1 VKTAEIL
8 ILGKDQ
14 IDGHDLRDRF
24 GGNGFK
30 IIETTDHREAFQ
42 IVKQQSPASVIITSA
57 SNDAGDGLNSV
68 RQIRRIDG
76 TIPIFMISQHSSE
89 ARVISAFRAGVSD
102 YFTVPFQCE
111 DIMQRIRKCLNG
123 HSPPAAC
130 GFAGNGSAAGPAARE
145 MIGGSKSMQKIKNY
159 LKSVASTDTTVLI
172 TGETGTGKELAA
184 ELVHKHSLRSN
195 RPFVSINCA
204 ALPETLVES
213 ELFGYDRGAFTGA
226 LATKQGKFEQAD
238 GGSVFLDEIG
248 DMSAFAQAKILR
260 IIENKIII
268 RLGGKQDIPL
278 QVRIIAATNKNP
290 EHLVSIG
297 KFREDLYYRLNVVR
311 VHLPALR
318 ERKEDIP
325 DLAAYVIANLNHRY
339 RHEVRGLTDAAL
351 ACLMRYDWP
360 GNVRELINFFEA
372 VYVSPPPRKIDV
384 SDLPLQFRR
393 SFEKGAAAENNE
405 RNTIV
410 SALIA
415 TNWKKAEAASKLNWS
430 RMTLYRKIIKY
441 NIVQKRNPPR

>member
-1 VKTAEIL
+1 
-8 ILGKDQ
+8 
-14 IDGHDLRDRF
+14 
-24 GGNGFK
+24 
-30 IIETTDHREAFQ
+30 
-42 IVKQQSPASVIITSA
+42 
-57 SNDAGDGLNSV
+57 
-68 RQIRRIDG
+68 
-76 TIPIFMISQHSSE
+76 
-89 ARVISAFRAGVSD
+89 
-102 YFTVPFQCE
+102 
-111 DIMQRIRKCLNG
+111 
-123 HSPPAAC
+123 
-130 GFAGNGSAAGPAARE
+130 
-145 MIGGSKSMQKIKNY
+145 
-159 LKSVASTDTTVLI
+159 
-172 TGETGTGKELAA
+172 
-184 ELVHKHSLRSN
+184 LRSN

-226 LATKQGKFEQAD
+226 SDTKPGKFELAD

-260 IIENKIII
+260 IIENKMII
-268 RLGGKQDIPL
+268 RLGGKKDIPL
-278 QVRIIAATNKNP
+278 KVRIIAATNKNP
-290 EHLVSIG
+290 EQLISIG

-372 VYVSPPPRKIDV
+372 VYVNPPRRIIDV
-384 SDLPLQFRR
+384 SDLPRQFRS
-393 SFEKGAAAENNE
+393 SFEKGDATADDE
-405 RNTIV
+405 RHTIV

-430 RMTLYRKIIKY
+430 RMTLYRKIMKY
-441 NIVQKRNPPR
+441 NIVERRNPPR

>member
-14 IDGHDLRDRF
+14 IGGHVLKDRF

-30 IIETTDHREAFQ
+30 IIETADQRKAFQ
-42 IVKQQSPASVIITSA
+42 IVKQQSPVSVIITSV
-57 SNDAGDGLNSV
+57 SNDAADGLNSV
-68 RQIRRIDG
+68 RRIRRIDG
-76 TIPIFMISQHSSE
+76 TVPIFMISLHSSE
-89 ARVISAFRAGVSD
+89 AKVISAFRAGVSD

-111 DIMQRIRKCLNG
+111 DIMQRIHKCLNG
-123 HSPPAAC
+123 HSPPAGC
-130 GFAGNGSAAGPAARE
+130 GLSGSGPAAAPPERE
-145 MIGGSKSMQKIKNY
+145 MIGSSKSMQQIKSY
-159 LKSVASTDTTVLI
+159 LKSVASTDTNVLI

-184 ELVHKHSLRSN
+184 ELVHKYSLRSN

-226 LATKQGKFEQAD
+226 SDTRPGKFELAD

-248 DMSAFAQAKILR
+248 DMSSFAQAKILR
-260 IIENKIII
+260 IIENKMII
-268 RLGGKQDIPL
+268 RLGGQKDIPL
-278 QVRIIAATNKNP
+278 KVRIIAATNKNP

-325 DLAAYVIANLNHRY
+325 DLAAHVIANLNRRY
-339 RHEVRGLTDAAL
+339 QCEVRGLTDAAL
-351 ACLMRYDWP
+351 ACLMRYNWP

-372 VYVSPPPRKIDV
+372 VYVNPPQRTIEV
-384 SDLPLQFRR
+384 SDLPRQFQS
-393 SFEKGAAAENNE
+393 SFEKDDAADNDE
-405 RNTIV
+405 RHTIV

-441 NIVQKRNPPR
+441 NIVEKRNPPR